1 MKQIPVK
8 EMVPEKW
15 TATPAVSRAVAKAS
29 RPFHFYVPAVS
40 SWQNMRQFSY
50 GLWLVLASTSDMT
63 WHSRR
68 SKATVCGF
76 TGSPILAY
84 YPKTMSCA
92 VVSSRSL

>member
-50 GLWLVLASTSDMT
+50 GLWL
-63 WHSRR
+63 
-68 SKATVCGF
+68 
-76 TGSPILAY
+76 
-84 YPKTMSCA
+84 
-92 VVSSRSL
+92 